1 VLRSWKIIRP
11 LNLVIIA
18 LVFVVIRFSL
28 FQPAVVTYALQLSLT
43 TLEYLLLMLSCMLIA
58 AGGYIINDIRDL
70 KADLINKP
78 NKVFIGENLT
88 AQKAGYLYMLLT
100 ILGLILGALVAFQ
113 VGNIN
118 LVGVHIVSSVLL
130 YLYAVSLKK
139 ITLAGNL
146 IVSLLIMISVV
157 TPALFEPAIYQLSRP
172 GDWYAAN
179 QIWTWVLGLAV
190 FSFLLT
196 LVREIIKDMED
207 CKGDAVAGDKSIPIV
222 WGMDAAKGISVAV
235 LLVITIALG
244 FAARYVYF
252 EYNNYYYL
260 YIIFIL
266 LSCLGLIYRV
276 LKAKQTQDYAKIS
289 AALKGL
295 MLAGLLWLPISQLIN
310 QFI

>member
-18 LVFVVIRFSL
+18 LVFFVIRFSL
-28 FQPAVVTYALQLSLT
+28 FQPAVENYALQLSLT
-43 TLEYLLLMLSCMLIA
+43 TVEYLLLMFSCMLIA

-78 NKVFIGENLT
+78 DKVFIGEHLSAQQAGYAYVLLT
-88 AQKAGYLYMLLT
+88 AIG
-100 ILGLILGALVAFQ
+100 LGMGAFAAWS
-113 VGNIN
+113 VGNLQ

-139 ITLAGNL
+139 ITLVGNL
-146 IVSLLIMISVV
+146 IVSLLILISVL

-207 CKGDAVAGDKSIPIV
+207 YNGDAVAGDKSIPIV
-222 WGMDAAKGISVAV
+222 WGMDAAKGVSVAV
-235 LLVITIALG
+235 LFAITIALG
-244 FAARYVYF
+244 FSARYLYY
-252 EYNNYYYL
+252 EYSNYYYI
-260 YIIFIL
+260 YILFIL
-266 LSCLGLIYRV
+266 LNFLGLSYQV
-276 LKAKQTQDYAKIS
+276 LKAKQTRDYARIS

-310 QFI
+310 QIA